1 MHAVILAAGEGSR
14 MGEHTEDVPK
24 AFMEVGG
31 RTLYE
36 YQREAIDPHVEDVT
50 VALGY
55 RHEKVLDRVHTAQ
68 AVVVEAWDEY
78 DNAESLYRALEGIDD
93 DVLVLNGD
101 VVVTPE
107 AVASVRRR
115 YRDLE
120 GESVVVHL
128 PGIQTEH
135 TAIRLDER
143 SRVTDYGEITGFRHA
158 GMGVLDRE
166 HIDAAAAHLR
176 RNRGG
181 WYPSMYLTVPTRGV
195 EIPESDHV
203 EINRPRDRRAA
214 KGRLPLG

>member
-24 AFMEVGG
+24 AFMEIEG

-36 YQREAIDPHVEDVT
+36 YQREAIDPLVDDVT

-55 RHEKVLDRVHTAQ
+55 RHENVLDRVRTAR

-78 DNAESLYRALEGIDD
+78 DNAESLYRALGEVDD

-101 VVVTPE
+101 VVVTP
-107 AVASVRRR
+107 AVVERVCRR
-115 YRDLE
+115 YRELD
-120 GESVVVHL
+120 GESVVGYL
-128 PGIQTEH
+128 PGVQSEH

-143 SRVTDYGEITGFRHA
+143 GRVTDYGEITGYRHA
-158 GMGVLDRE
+158 GMGVIDHG
-166 HIDAAAAHLR
+166 HIDEAAAHLR
-176 RNRGG
+176 RNREE
-181 WYPSMYLTVPTRGV
+181 WYPLVYTTVPTRGIT
-195 EIPESDHV
+195 IPDSEHL
-203 EINRPRDRRAA
+203 EINRPRDRRKA